1 MYVFSLNVDGK
12 HHRAKIKS
20 YLCITKIG
28 NMWQTLLLSAMILLI
43 SFVFLAIKILFV
55 KKGAFPK
62 THVSQN
68 EALRKKGI
76 TCVQAMDLAERKR
89 KGLYAGQKS

>member
-1 MYVFSLNVDGK
+1 MYVFSLNVCGK
-12 HHRAKIKS
+12 YRSAKIKF

-55 KKGAFPK
+55 KKGGFPK

-76 TCVQAMDLAERKR
+76 TCVQAMDLEERKR
-89 KGLYAGQKS
+89 RGLYAGGKS